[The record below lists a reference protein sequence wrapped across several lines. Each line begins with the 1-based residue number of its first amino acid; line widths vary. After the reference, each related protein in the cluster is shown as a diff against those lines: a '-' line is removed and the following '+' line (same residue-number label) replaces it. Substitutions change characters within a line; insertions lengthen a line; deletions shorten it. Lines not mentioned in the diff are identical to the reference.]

1 MIVHIV
7 AFDDVR
13 VVHVTEDLN
22 LPTDLTA
29 DGLFVVSID
38 DFQGIR
44 ARQRAADDFVNGASR
59 AASYSVDSVQ
69 FRDVDLVSRG
79 GNVGGS

>member
-38 DFQGIR
+38 DFEGIR

-59 AASYSVDSVQ
+59 AASYSVDPIE
-69 FRDVDLVSRG
+69 FGEVDLVRG
-79 GNVGGS
+79 G